1 MNKVII
7 KQYMNNITKEDI
19 YKFGIK
25 QNIIINE
32 HDLNIIYS
40 YIKND
45 SERIINN
52 HEEVLNEIKDI
63 VADDTYIKLKEL
75 YEKYKIYIK

>member
-1 MNKVII
+1 MNKAII

-52 HEEVLNEIKDI
+52 PEEVINELKDMVNI
-63 VADDTYIKLKEL
+63 DTCNKIKEL